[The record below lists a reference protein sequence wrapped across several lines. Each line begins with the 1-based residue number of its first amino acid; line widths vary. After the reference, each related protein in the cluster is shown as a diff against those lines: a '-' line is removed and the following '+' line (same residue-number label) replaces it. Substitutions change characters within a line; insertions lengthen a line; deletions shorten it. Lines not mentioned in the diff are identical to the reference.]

1 MNRNELF
8 AYLLSIGVTRH
19 GAADIAEVL
28 AGKHGGTVPQDV
40 VRAAAMRYG
49 KRHLM
54 A

>member
-1 MNRNELF
+1 MNRNELYN
-8 AYLLSIGVTRH
+8 YLVSIGVTRH

-49 KRHLM
+49 KRHM
-54 A
+54 M

>member
-8 AYLLSIGVTRH
+8 AYLISIGVTRH

-28 AGKHGGTVPQDV
+28 TGKHGGTVPQDV

-49 KRHLM
+49 KRHM
-54 A
+54 M

>member
-28 AGKHGGTVPQDV
+28 AGKHGGTVPQDA

-49 KRHLM
+49 KRHM
-54 A
+54 M

>member
-1 MNRNELF
+1 MNRNELYS
-8 AYLLSIGVTRH
+8 YLLSIGVTRH

-49 KRHLM
+49 KRHM
-54 A
+54 M